1 MTYRQRAHQLDKVE
15 CFLDD
20 LERSDKVVVPRDVME
35 ELRAMLGREL
45 EWLKASRPRACSMQE
60 GGIYSFPVRYIG
72 GMSNLQFED
81 PDGNRMLLPPGIEK
95 YFAVVSLPP
104 PVEKQKEM
112 IL

>member
-20 LERSDKVVVPRDVME
+20 LERSEKVLVPRDVME

-45 EWLKASRPRACSMQE
+45 EWLKASRPRAVSLIE
-60 GGIYSFPVRYIG
+60 GGIYSLQYRYVG
-72 GMSNLQFED
+72 GMSNLLFD
-81 PDGNRMLLPPGIEK
+81 GPDGNRILLSPGIEK
-95 YFAVVSLPP
+95 HLTVVSLPP